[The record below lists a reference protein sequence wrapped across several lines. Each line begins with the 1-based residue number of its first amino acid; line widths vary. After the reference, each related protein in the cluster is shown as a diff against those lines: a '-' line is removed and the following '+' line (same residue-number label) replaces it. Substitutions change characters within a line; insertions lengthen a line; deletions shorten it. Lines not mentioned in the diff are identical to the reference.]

1 MKIQRV
7 LILAICCSSL
17 LFLMGCKRISMPSD
31 FPEVGISLSDMNNY
45 IELNAPE
52 SINSFNTEGVIEL
65 SVRVIG
71 DEPIAF
77 THDYGARLFIPQN
90 GEWEE
95 VRNFGSYPRGIIIV
109 PPWDNNPRNEGAAG
123 VGPELPDPEKPVLLR
138 IVLIGN
144 VYRNEQVTDER
155 VGAYIDVELKP

>member
-1 MKIQRV
+1 MRKNRIATKIIV
-7 LILAICCSSL
+7 C
-17 LFLMGCKRISMPSD
+17 LFLLISISCKRETTPEE
-31 FPEVGISLSDMNNY
+31 FPNVGVPLEELNKK
-45 IELNAPE
+45 IELLAPYGL
-52 SINSFNTEGVIEL
+52 NTFRTRDVVGL
-65 SVRVIG
+65 SVRIIG

-95 VRNFGSYPRGIIIV
+95 VRNFGTYPRGIIIV